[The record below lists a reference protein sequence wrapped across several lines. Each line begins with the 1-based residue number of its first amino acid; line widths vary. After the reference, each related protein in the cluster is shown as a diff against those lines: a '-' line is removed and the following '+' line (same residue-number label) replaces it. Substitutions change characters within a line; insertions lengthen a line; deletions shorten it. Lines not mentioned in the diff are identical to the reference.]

1 MSAVDKDEKDY
12 TDSGGG
18 DRVDKEWNGSPLD
31 MREGLDH
38 EGIREVVVEF
48 SNGDSDVFRSKL
60 RDEFYSYELHQMA
73 TYIDT
78 IANSISKGQKR

>member
-1 MSAVDKDEKDY
+1 MSTEERDVENRGAA
-12 TDSGGG
+12 GGE
-18 DRVDKEWNGSPLD
+18 DREWHGSPLD
-31 MREGLDH
+31 MKGGLDH
-38 EGIREVVVEF
+38 EGIREVVIEF

-78 IANSISKGQKR
+78 IANSIRKGQKR